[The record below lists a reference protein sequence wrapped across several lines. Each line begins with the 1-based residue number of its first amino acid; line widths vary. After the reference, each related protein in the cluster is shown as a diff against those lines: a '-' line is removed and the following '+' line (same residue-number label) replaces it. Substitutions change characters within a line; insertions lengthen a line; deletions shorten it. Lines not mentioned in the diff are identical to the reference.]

1 MKRGFLSKT
10 EKEYIEQNQNLSV
23 AELANDLDRTESVV
37 QNYLNL
43 IVPQEEQ
50 AKPKTLFEK
59 VIAKKSGATVMTNS
73 ASEVVDTVRKG
84 KRLSPKLNN
93 CIHKIK

>member
-37 QNYLNL
+37 ENYLTK
-43 IVPQEEQ
+43 IVPQEE
-50 AKPKTLFEK
+50 KPKTLFEK
-59 VIAKKSGATVMTNS
+59 VIAKKNGATVMTGS

>member
-37 QNYLNL
+37 ENYLTK
-43 IVPQEEQ
+43 IVPQEE
-50 AKPKTLFEK
+50 KPKTLFEK

>member
-37 QNYLNL
+37 QNHLNK
-43 IVPQEEQ
+43 IVQKEE
-50 AKPKTLFEK
+50 KPKTLFEK

-93 CIHKIK
+93 CIHNIK